1 MLRNGEPVRYREV
14 IETGPCGWYKNAM
27 LAVDIETSGEHAENI
42 RCVGWAEF
50 ADVGHVWRYNADTRD
65 AIAELLASDNPKVFH
80 NGQFDV
86 TVLER
91 HGFTVRNWTDDTMLL
106 WHVVEPLLAGKKKE
120 KGDQTQ
126 KSLRF
131 LASLLLDEP
140 WWKNYGFESEEDQL
154 RLCARDARVTWAC
167 WAKLKERLT

>member
-1 MLRNGEPVRYREV
+1 
-14 IETGPCGWYKNAM
+14 M
-27 LAVDIETSGEHAENI
+27 LAAPA
-42 RCVGWAEF
+42 R
-50 ADVGHVWRYNADTRD
+50 
-65 AIAELLASDNPKVFH
+65 KVFH

-91 HGFTVRNWTDDTMLL
+91 HGFRVNNWTEDTMIL
-106 WHVVEPLLAGKKKE
+106 WHIVEPLLAGKKKE

-140 WWKNYGFESEEDQL
+140 WWKSYDFATEEDQL

-167 WAKLKERLT
+167 WDQLRRRL

>member
-1 MLRNGEPVRYREV
+1 
-14 IETGPCGWYKNAM
+14 M
-27 LAVDIETSGEHAENI
+27 LAIDIETAGEHADVI
-42 RCVGWAEF
+42 KCVGMAVSATDGWVVPVNE
-50 ADVGHVWRYNADTRD
+50 DSRD
-65 AIAELLASDNPKVFH
+65 WLREVLAGPCRKVFH

-131 LASLLLDEP
+131 MASVLTDEP
-140 WWKNYGFESEEDQL
+140 FWKDYSFQSEEDRL

-167 WAKLKERLT
+167 WDALRKRLDSGANVA